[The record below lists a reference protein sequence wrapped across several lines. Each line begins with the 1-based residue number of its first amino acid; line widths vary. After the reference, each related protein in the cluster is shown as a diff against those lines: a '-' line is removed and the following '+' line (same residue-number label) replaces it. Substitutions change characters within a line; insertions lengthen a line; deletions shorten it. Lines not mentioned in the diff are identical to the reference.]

1 MDMNLVGAMA
11 AQPDPV
17 DAKVRE
23 KARQIVGPQWFL
35 DSRADR
41 ITYGRDCW
49 PLGILWTRG
58 GKIFQY
64 NPDFIVIPET
74 REQIVELVE
83 LAAESGTPVIPYG
96 AGSGVCGGTWPT
108 RGGFTLDVKR
118 LDRTVELDPER
129 LTARVGA
136 GAIGMHLEA
145 DLNRR
150 GFTFG
155 HYPSSLFCSSVGGY
169 LAGRS
174 AGQLSSRFG
183 KIEDMCLSL
192 EVVAG
197 TGEVIETA
205 QWRPDLT
212 QLIIGSEGTLGVI
225 TEGTLRV
232 EPAPEDRAYR
242 GFQYDTLEAALGAI
256 RRMVQAGFRPAV
268 VRLYD
273 AFDSLMAKH
282 KGGHGDE
289 EHDPLESSG
298 LVAQLSEYAGDRIGV
313 PLKSTIR
320 RAARGLMRRALGS
333 PMLLNKAV
341 NLLPFGTLLVVG
353 FEGPASTNPSEAA
366 AAWRLLAME
375 GEDLGPGPGEHW
387 FQNRFNVSYKQSPML
402 DLGAFVDTMEVST
415 TWDNLLN
422 LYREVRAAVRS
433 HAFIMAHFSHV
444 YPEGSS
450 IYFTFAGFAPDGEPI
465 EKLYMKTW
473 EVATAAV
480 RRAGA
485 SVAHHHGV
493 GLSKAAHLCAD
504 HSGGQALNQILKDR
518 FDPRG
523 IMNPGKLW
531 DVPQMENAS

>member
-1 MDMNLVGAMA
+1 MEQDPVGQTAVQPEPVSERVRAEARRIVGAN
-11 AQPDPV
+11 
-17 DAKVRE
+17 
-23 KARQIVGPQWFL
+23 WFL

-41 ITYGRDCW
+41 MSYGRDCW

-64 NPDFIVIPET
+64 NPDFIVIPGSRSE
-74 REQIVELVE
+74 VVALVE
-83 LAAESGTPVIPYG
+83 LAAETGTPVIPYG

-108 RGGFTLDVKR
+108 RGGFTVDLKR
-118 LDRTVELDPER
+118 LDSVRDLDPRR
-129 LTARVGA
+129 LTVRVGA

-150 GFTFG
+150 GYTLG
-155 HYPSSLFCSSVGGY
+155 HYPSSLLCSSVGGY

-183 KIEDMCLSL
+183 KIEDMCFSL

-197 TGEVIETA
+197 TAEVIETA

-212 QLIIGSEGTLGVI
+212 QLFIGCEGTLGVI

-232 EPAPEDRAYR
+232 EPAAEERAYR

-273 AFDSLMAKH
+273 AFDTLLAKR
-282 KGGHGDE
+282 GHRHEE
-289 EHDPLESSG
+289 EHSESQPPG
-298 LVAQLSEYAGDRIGV
+298 LISQLSEFAASRISSPVKG
-313 PLKSTIR
+313 TIR
-320 RAARGLMRRALGS
+320 RAAEGLVRRALGT

-341 NLLPFGTLLVVG
+341 NALPFGSLLVVG
-353 FEGPASTNPSEAA
+353 FEGPARSTASEAE
-366 AAWRLLAME
+366 AAWGLLRLE

-387 FQNRFNVSYKQSPML
+387 YQNRFNVSYKQSPMI
-402 DLGAFVDTMEVST
+402 DMGAFVDTMEVST

-422 LYREVRAAVRS
+422 LYREVRSAVS
-433 HAFIMAHFSHV
+433 AHAFIMAHFSHV

-465 EKLYMKTW
+465 EALYKQTW
-473 EVATAAV
+473 AIATAAV

-504 HSGGQALNQILKDR
+504 HAGGLVLNRILKDR
-518 FDPRG
+518 FDPQG

-531 DVPQMENAS
+531 DVPQMEVLR